1 MKTDVVLAVLIAAF
15 GVSGC
20 NSTQGAYYNMD
31 GSIIAG
37 DAQAQKFDADRSI
50 CLGEMGKAKLGSSPT
65 ETGNPFIDASNDL
78 DRQRSADQVMIGCMA
93 SKGYRYTVKS
103 S

>member
-1 MKTDVVLAVLIAAF
+1 MKLDAVLVVFIAAF

-20 NSTQGAYYNMD
+20 NSTRGAYYNTD
-31 GSIIAG
+31 GSIIVG
-37 DAQAQKFDADRSI
+37 DAQSQKFDADRSV

-78 DRQRSADQVMIGCMA
+78 DRQMSADQVMIGCMA